1 VRSTRPLTRLGS
13 PNHGLGIDRLRRP
26 TNVFGGM
33 KVLFRSVVLTT
44 VVFLSATS
52 AFAAPPD
59 PKKTG
64 WYLDFAQA
72 KAEAKRTGKPML
84 VVLRCER

>member
-1 VRSTRPLTRLGS
+1 VFIRSI
-13 PNHGLGIDRLRRP
+13 GI
-26 TNVFGGM
+26 
-33 KVLFRSVVLTT
+33 TT
-44 VVFLSATS
+44 VIMWCATF

-64 WYLDFAQA
+64 WFLDFAQA
-72 KAEAKRTGKPML
+72 KAEAQRTGKPLL